1 MNGNK
6 KSLNIVRV
14 PSSFVVT
21 SCYTA
26 LHCVLSFKLPYW
38 HIATL
43 SFRVRIHDKQGRK
56 THLPSADN
64 ASSPPPDLTREFN
77 SLHGS
82 KGSWSTY
89 SSDAQEELL
98 SSIKIIQQERTVTVN
113 LFLPH
118 FENWSKPHKL
128 LKIELCS
135 IWDMQST
142 RCDLIT
148 SA

>member
-1 MNGNK
+1 
-6 KSLNIVRV
+6 
-14 PSSFVVT
+14 
-21 SCYTA
+21 
-26 LHCVLSFKLPYW
+26 
-38 HIATL
+38 
-43 SFRVRIHDKQGRK
+43 VRIHDKQGRK

-118 FENWSKPHKL
+118 FEN
-128 LKIELCS
+128 
-135 IWDMQST
+135 
-142 RCDLIT
+142 
-148 SA
+148 